1 MTPGKRALKGVLI
14 ALGGSFLLSGI
25 IVLFFSR
32 NWLFD
37 LITEQKKSYDA
48 LSVDLEDMK
57 PGDHVTVDVVFT
69 AGYAI
74 TKSEWL
80 GKGNTVSYSSHTRYY
95 LVPVLDEKDDYRF
108 EHYVLVSKT
117 DQFKKIDAAAKA
129 FSAWWNGE
137 GPMPTETVYSV
148 DGRVTKLNKKEKE
161 ALEEFFEG
169 KDYDEF
175 IQPYVIRPLW
185 DGMKSGRSGALAMVI
200 AAVVIIVFNA
210 IIVFIGFRIGKK
222 KKVKPQ
228 AE

>member
-1 MTPGKRALKGVLI
+1 M
-14 ALGGSFLLSGI
+14 GGSFLLSGI

-80 GKGNTVSYSSHTRYY
+80 GKGNTVSYASNTRYY

-108 EHYVLVSKT
+108 DHYVLVSKT
-117 DQFKKIDAAAKA
+117 GNYKKIDAAAKA
-129 FSAWWNGE
+129 FQAWWNGE

-148 DGRVTKLNKKEKE
+148 DGRVTRLNKKEKE
-161 ALEEFFEG
+161 ALEEFFDGE
-169 KDYDEF
+169 DYDEWV
-175 IQPYVIRPLW
+175 QPYVIRPFW
-185 DGMKSGRSGALAMVI
+185 DGMNSGKSGALAMVI
-200 AAVVIIVFNA
+200 ASIILIVVNTIVVI
-210 IIVFIGFRIGKK
+210 IGFRIGHKK
-222 KKVKPQ
+222 KNK

>member
-80 GKGNTVSYSSHTRYY
+80 GKGNTVSYASNTRYY

-108 EHYVLVSKT
+108 DHYVLVSKT
-117 DQFKKIDAAAKA
+117 GNYKKIDAAAKA
-129 FSAWWNGE
+129 FQAWWNGE

-148 DGRVTKLNKKEKE
+148 DGRVTRLNKKEKE
-161 ALEEFFEG
+161 ALEEFFDGE
-169 KDYDEF
+169 DYDEWV
-175 IQPYVIRPLW
+175 QPYVIRPFW
-185 DGMKSGRSGALAMVI
+185 DGMNSGKSGALAMVI
-200 AAVVIIVFNA
+200 ASIILIVVNTIVVI
-210 IIVFIGFRIGKK
+210 IGFRIGHKK
-222 KKVKPQ
+222 KNK

>member
-1 MTPGKRALKGVLI
+1 M
-14 ALGGSFLLSGI
+14 GGSFLLSGI

-80 GKGNTVSYSSHTRYY
+80 GKGNTVSYASNTLYY
-95 LVPVLDEKDDYRF
+95 IVPFLDEKDDYRF
-108 EHYVLVSKT
+108 DHYVLVSKT
-117 DQFKKIDAAAKA
+117 GNYKKIDAAAKA
-129 FSAWWNGE
+129 FQAWWNGE

-148 DGRVTKLNKKEKE
+148 DGRVTRLNKKEKE
-161 ALEEFFEG
+161 ALEEFFDGE
-169 KDYDEF
+169 DYDEWV
-175 IQPYVIRPLW
+175 QPYVIRPFW
-185 DGMKSGRSGALAMVI
+185 DGMNSGKSGALAMVI
-200 AAVVIIVFNA
+200 ASIILIVVNTIVVI
-210 IIVFIGFRIGKK
+210 IGFRIGHKK
-222 KKVKPQ
+222 KNK

>member
-48 LSVDLEDMK
+48 LSVDLENMK

-80 GKGNTVSYSSHTRYY
+80 GKGNTVSYASNTRYY

-108 EHYVLVSKT
+108 DHYVLVSKT
-117 DQFKKIDAAAKA
+117 GNYKKIDAAAKA
-129 FSAWWNGE
+129 FQAWWNGE

-148 DGRVTKLNKKEKE
+148 DGRVTRLNKKEKE
-161 ALEEFFEG
+161 ALEEFFDGE
-169 KDYDEF
+169 DYDEWV
-175 IQPYVIRPLW
+175 QPYVIRPFW
-185 DGMKSGRSGALAMVI
+185 DGMNSGKSGALAMVI
-200 AAVVIIVFNA
+200 ASIILIVVNTIVVI
-210 IIVFIGFRIGKK
+210 IGFRIGHKK
-222 KKVKPQ
+222 KNK

>member
-80 GKGNTVSYSSHTRYY
+80 GKGNTVSYASNTRYY
-95 LVPVLDEKDDYRF
+95 LVPVLNEKDDYRF
-108 EHYVLVSKT
+108 DHYVLVSKT
-117 DQFKKIDAAAKA
+117 GNYKKIDAAAKA
-129 FSAWWNGE
+129 FQAWWNGE

-148 DGRVTKLNKKEKE
+148 DGRVTRLNKKEKE
-161 ALEEFFEG
+161 ALEEFFDGE
-169 KDYDEF
+169 DYDEWV
-175 IQPYVIRPLW
+175 QPYVIRPFW
-185 DGMKSGRSGALAMVI
+185 DGMSSGKSGALAMVI
-200 AAVVIIVFNA
+200 ASIILIVVNTIVVI
-210 IIVFIGFRIGKK
+210 IGFRIGHKK
-222 KKVKPQ
+222 KNK

>member
-48 LSVDLEDMK
+48 LSVNLEDMK

-80 GKGNTVSYSSHTRYY
+80 GKGNTVSYASNTRYY

-108 EHYVLVSKT
+108 DHYVLVSKT
-117 DQFKKIDAAAKA
+117 GNYKKIDAAAKA
-129 FSAWWNGE
+129 FQAWWNGE

-148 DGRVTKLNKKEKE
+148 DGRVTRLNKKEKE
-161 ALEEFFEG
+161 ALEEFFDGE
-169 KDYDEF
+169 DYDEWV
-175 IQPYVIRPLW
+175 QPYVIRPFW
-185 DGMKSGRSGALAMVI
+185 DGMNSGKSGALAMVI
-200 AAVVIIVFNA
+200 ASIILIVVNTIVVI
-210 IIVFIGFRIGKK
+210 IGFRIGHKK
-222 KKVKPQ
+222 KNK

>member
-80 GKGNTVSYSSHTRYY
+80 GKGNTVSYASNTRYY

-108 EHYVLVSKT
+108 DHYVLVSKT
-117 DQFKKIDAAAKA
+117 GNYKKIDAAAKA
-129 FSAWWNGE
+129 FQAWWNGE

-148 DGRVTKLNKKEKE
+148 DGRVTRLNKKEKE
-161 ALEEFFEG
+161 ALEEFFDG
-169 KDYDEF
+169 KDYDEWV
-175 IQPYVIRPLW
+175 QPYVIRPFW
-185 DGMKSGRSGALAMVI
+185 DGMNSGKSGALAMVI
-200 AAVVIIVFNA
+200 ASIILIVVNTIVVI
-210 IIVFIGFRIGKK
+210 IGFRIGHKK
-222 KKVKPQ
+222 KNK

>member
-1 MTPGKRALKGVLI
+1 M
-14 ALGGSFLLSGI
+14 GGPFLLSGI

-80 GKGNTVSYSSHTRYY
+80 GKGNTVSYASNTRYY

-108 EHYVLVSKT
+108 DHYVLVSKT
-117 DQFKKIDAAAKA
+117 GNYKKIDAAAKA
-129 FSAWWNGE
+129 FQAWWNGE

-148 DGRVTKLNKKEKE
+148 DGRVTRLNKKEKE
-161 ALEEFFEG
+161 ALEEFFDGE
-169 KDYDEF
+169 DYDEWV
-175 IQPYVIRPLW
+175 QPYVIRPFW
-185 DGMKSGRSGALAMVI
+185 DGMNSGKSGALAMVI
-200 AAVVIIVFNA
+200 ASIILIVVNTIVVI
-210 IIVFIGFRIGKK
+210 IGFRIGHKK
-222 KKVKPQ
+222 KNK

>member
-80 GKGNTVSYSSHTRYY
+80 GKGNTVSYASNTRYY
-95 LVPVLDEKDDYRF
+95 LVPVLNEKDDYRF
-108 EHYVLVSKT
+108 DHYVLVSKT
-117 DQFKKIDAAAKA
+117 GNYKKIDAAAKA
-129 FSAWWNGE
+129 FQAWWNGE

-148 DGRVTKLNKKEKE
+148 DGRVTRLNKKEKE
-161 ALEEFFEG
+161 ALEEFFDGE
-169 KDYDEF
+169 DYDEWV
-175 IQPYVIRPLW
+175 QPYVIRPFW
-185 DGMKSGRSGALAMVI
+185 DGMNSGKSGALAMVI
-200 AAVVIIVFNA
+200 ASIILIVVNTIVVI
-210 IIVFIGFRIGKK
+210 IGFRIGHKK
-222 KKVKPQ
+222 KNK

>member
-80 GKGNTVSYSSHTRYY
+80 GKGNTVSYASNTRYY
-95 LVPVLDEKDDYRF
+95 LVPVLNEKDDYRF
-108 EHYVLVSKT
+108 DHYVLVSKT
-117 DQFKKIDAAAKA
+117 GNYKKIDAAAKA
-129 FSAWWNGE
+129 FQAWWNGE

-148 DGRVTKLNKKEKE
+148 DGRVTRLNKKEKE
-161 ALEEFFEG
+161 ALEEFFDGE
-169 KDYDEF
+169 DYDEWV
-175 IQPYVIRPLW
+175 QPYVIRPFW
-185 DGMKSGRSGALAMVI
+185 DGMNSGRSGALAMVI
-200 AAVVIIVFNA
+200 ASIILIVVNTIVVI
-210 IIVFIGFRIGKK
+210 IGFRIGHKK
-222 KKVKPQ
+222 KNK

>member
-1 MTPGKRALKGVLI
+1 MTPGKRAYKGVLI

-80 GKGNTVSYSSHTRYY
+80 GKGNTVSYASNTRYY

-108 EHYVLVSKT
+108 DHYVLVSKT
-117 DQFKKIDAAAKA
+117 GNYKKIDAAAKA
-129 FSAWWNGE
+129 FQAWWNGE

-148 DGRVTKLNKKEKE
+148 DGRVTRLNKKEKE
-161 ALEEFFEG
+161 ALEEFFDGE
-169 KDYDEF
+169 DYDEWV
-175 IQPYVIRPLW
+175 QPYVIRPFW
-185 DGMKSGRSGALAMVI
+185 DGMNSGKSGALAMVI
-200 AAVVIIVFNA
+200 ASIILIVVNTIVVI
-210 IIVFIGFRIGKK
+210 IGFRIGHKK
-222 KKVKPQ
+222 KNK